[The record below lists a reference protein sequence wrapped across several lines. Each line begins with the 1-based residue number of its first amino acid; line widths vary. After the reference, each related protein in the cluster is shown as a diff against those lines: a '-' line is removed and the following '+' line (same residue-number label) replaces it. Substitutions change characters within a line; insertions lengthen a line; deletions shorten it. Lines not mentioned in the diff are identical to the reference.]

1 MSSALL
7 KKRIMLSM
15 EAEGVFGDTAAKINS
30 TQIAKDCPYP
40 IEKLSIGS
48 ESTSDSRTGTR
59 ENDDEAN
66 KNITVAGQT
75 IQSDTS
81 DTAATSYHRNTDN
94 GVRTKKV
101 WMASGVTK
109 REPRVGADYQALIE

>member
-15 EAEGVFGDTAAKINS
+15 EAESVFGDIAVTTNS

-59 ENDDEAN
+59 ESDDEAN

-75 IQSDTS
+75 IQSDAS
-81 DTAATSYHRNTDN
+81 DTAATR
-94 GVRTKKV
+94 
-101 WMASGVTK
+101 SGGIGAGLDSRDSVSRVTS
-109 REPRVGADYQALIE
+109 GA